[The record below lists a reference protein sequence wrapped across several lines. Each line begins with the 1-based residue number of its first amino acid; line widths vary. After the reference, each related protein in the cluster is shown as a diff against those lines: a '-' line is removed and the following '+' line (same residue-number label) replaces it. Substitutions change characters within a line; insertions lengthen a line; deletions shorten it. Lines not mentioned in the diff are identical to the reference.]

1 MQYKNKNYKA
11 AGVANH
17 LDAWIEI
24 GAPPVVLN
32 WIREGVKIPFVE
44 KPTNFCIPNRKF
56 SFEQGVFIATKIKS
70 LLDAGAIEKCSP
82 QQPPKCVSPLN
93 CVPKKGGKL
102 RLISDLRK
110 INNLCT
116 VPKFCYEDVQ
126 VVTQIVQTDD
136 QMITLD
142 LKNGFHHIPI
152 VKEDREY
159 LGFYFRGNYYKWAVL
174 PFGLKISPYVFCK
187 TVRQVIKHLRTLDLR
202 LVAYMDDFFLTST
215 KEKINS
221 HKTVLLKTLRNLGL
235 TVNWE
240 KSSLDP
246 EMTKEF
252 IGYKVC
258 TAGIPTLK
266 IPNARIKKLKKTIIR
281 VLNLVGVRA
290 RVLARIAGQCIAM
303 AKAILPGK
311 LLLRNVYRLLATKKS
326 WDQELILD
334 AATRTDLE
342 WWNQAVKSWNGM
354 VGASRHTTRD
364 RCVPDSLECN
374 MPRTR
379 SCGVLELQ
387 NVNDAIELQRDD
399 GNITG
404 IEILQK
410 LGQQKSPSTHRQY
423 SGSSI
428 CQPSWRSKQTAL
440 PIGKRDMDG
449 SLRKTNNITSEIF
462 ARSTEYN
469 SGHFVAVCSVGLRP
483 NTVATMLNART
494 TVRSVG
500 VAYAALIA
508 YFGLHHRAFHKSVVS
523 HATRIVIVD
532 RRILQFLLG
541 VSRLCFIT

>member
-1 MQYKNKNYKA
+1 M
-11 AGVANH
+11 
-17 LDAWIEI
+17 
-24 GAPPVVLN
+24 
-32 WIREGVKIPFVE
+32 
-44 KPTNFCIPNRKF
+44 
-56 SFEQGVFIATKIKS
+56 
-70 LLDAGAIEKCSP
+70 
-82 QQPPKCVSPLN
+82 
-93 CVPKKGGKL
+93 
-102 RLISDLRK
+102 ISDLRK

-116 VPKFCYEDVQ
+116 VPKFCYEDIQ

-202 LVAYMDDFFLTST
+202 VVAYMDDFFLTST

-266 IPNARIKKLKKTIIR
+266 IPNARITKLKKTITR

-342 WWNQAVKSWNGM
+342 WWNQAVKSWNGNPIM
-354 VGASRHTTRD
+354 LGPVDIQIETDASQTGWGAICQGHEAAGFWNCRMSMMPSNYREMMAILLALKSYKNLDNKKVQVLTDNIAAAAYVNHLGGPSKQLCQLANAIWMEAYERRITLQAKYLPGVQNTIADTLSRLPNKYEWRIQPRLFAYIDKLWGPHKID
-364 RCVPDSLECN
+364 RFATLANAQLSVFNSRFAEPLTAGIDALAQKDWAKNNNFCN
-374 MPRTR
+374 PPFRMINQ
-379 SCGVLELQ
+379 VLQIVEQQ
-387 NVNDAIELQRDD
+387 NAFATLIAPFWPAQPWF
-399 GNITG
+399 
-404 IEILQK
+404 QK
-410 LGQQKSPSTHRQY
+410 LKQM
-423 SGSSI
+423 SI
-428 CQPSWRSKQTAL
+428 CPPLKLPVNAFVPMGAQPEPMKNKQWKVYAWR
-440 PIGKRDMDG
+440 IC
-449 SLRKTNNITSEIF
+449 
-462 ARSTEYN
+462 
-469 SGHFVAVCSVGLRP
+469 GHTL
-483 NTVATMLNART
+483 
-494 TVRSVG
+494 
-500 VAYAALIA
+500 
-508 YFGLHHRAFHKSVVS
+508 
-523 HATRIVIVD
+523 
-532 RRILQFLLG
+532 
-541 VSRLCFIT
+541 